1 MTRRSTPF
9 ALSNAVR
16 LALIALALPVTA
28 AAQDSKAVACE
39 ATDTATT
46 RACES
51 ARRLDWVPIEAVPE
65 ALIDRQCENCAGRYI
80 DPLAGEDTDADP
92 DLADIN
98 ARANTTTLRE
108 GEVILSG
115 GVSADQGY
123 RQMRGD
129 SVIVDRVRKST
140 TLQGNVTLREPGVL
154 VRGEKAEILSEEDI
168 ARVYNGQFVFHEE
181 HMHGTASLLE
191 RDAQGLVTVHDS
203 EFTFCAPGENTWA
216 VVSDQLDLD
225 IEEGLATAHDA
236 RIEVEDVP
244 VFYVPWLRFPLD
256 DRRRTGFLW
265 PDFGNDSTGGLD
277 ITVPF
282 YINLAPDYDA
292 LYSPRYIE
300 ERGLNHELQLRYKH
314 GLLGD
319 WLVGGAYMDGDD
331 RYENQ
336 VPDNRSNDRWLGIVR
351 HSGLIDQRWRSRVD
365 YSKASDVD
373 YMKDLETS
381 NLDSQRRTSLLQLAQ
396 ADYLGD
402 DWLMTLQVQQFQSL
416 ADDINDDYKKLPQF
430 SARYRGSNTPF
441 QWEPVAFAQYSNFDD
456 DDNRVTGQ
464 RLYSEAG
471 VAYPM
476 RWSYGFLDSTVKYRY
491 LAYELSDLKTT
502 TDEDPT
508 AGSAV
513 ASVDGGLFF
522 ERFTSLGGR
531 NVLQTL
537 EPRLFY
543 LYSEYDEQFD
553 QPDFDSAEL
562 TFTYNQLFRDTRFS
576 GRDRLDDANQVA
588 LGLTTRFIDDE
599 NGRDLFSASIGEI
612 FYFRDRKVRL
622 NPGAQPLDDSTS
634 ELAGE
639 LAFNPTDAVSVR
651 ASLIYDHQEDRANSG
666 YFRAGYE
673 TPAGGIFN
681 LGYSYRRPLTAVTAN
696 QPTTEEASISTFL
709 PLNNNWSV
717 FAAMNYSL
725 ETDESVEDMI
735 GVEYDSCCW
744 TLRLL
749 HLRYFNNVSG
759 GVINLNDPDL
769 ERENT
774 TQFQIIL
781 KGMGGFGDRITDIME
796 DMIRGFNEREY

>member
-1 MTRRSTPF
+1 MTRRSVP
-9 ALSNAVR
+9 LSLTHAVR
-16 LALIALALPVTA
+16 LALFTLLLPASALAEDT
-28 AAQDSKAVACE
+28 KAEHCE
-39 ATDTATT
+39 ANEDP
-46 RACES
+46 CINPVE
-51 ARRLDWVPIEAVPE
+51 LDWVPVIEVPE
-65 ALIDRQCENCAGRYI
+65 ELIDRRCENCEGRYI
-80 DPLAGEDTDADP
+80 DPLAGEDTNIDP
-92 DLADIN
+92 NLEDIN
-98 ARANTTTLRE
+98 ARANTTTLRRN
-108 GEVILSG
+108 EVILSG

-129 SVIVDRVRKST
+129 SVIVDRSEKST
-140 TLQGNVTLREPGVL
+140 TLEGNVTLREPGVL
-154 VRGEKAEILSEEDI
+154 VRGDKAEIFSEQDI
-168 ARVYNGQFVFHEE
+168 ARVYNGQFVFHNE

-191 RDAQGLVTVHDS
+191 RDSDGLITVENS
-203 EFTFCAPGENTWA
+203 EFTFCAPGEDTWA
-216 VVSDQLDLD
+216 VLSDQLDLD

-236 RIEVEDVP
+236 RIEVEGVP
-244 VFYVPWLRFPLD
+244 LFYTPWLRFPLD

-292 LYSPRYIE
+292 LYSPRFIE

-314 GLLGD
+314 ELLGN
-319 WLVGGAYMDGDD
+319 WLVGGAYMDNDD
-331 RYENQ
+331 RYESQIPENQ
-336 VPDNRSNDRWLGIVR
+336 SNDRWLGVVR
-351 HSGLIDQRWRSRVD
+351 HNGLIDQRWRSQVD

-396 ADYLGD
+396 VDYLGD
-402 DWLMTLQVQQFQSL
+402 AWLMSLQAQQFQSL

-430 SARYRGSNTPF
+430 SARYRGISTPF
-441 QWEPVAFAQYSNFDD
+441 EWEPVAFAQYSNFDD
-456 DDNRVTGQ
+456 DDDRVTGQ
-464 RLYSEAG
+464 RFYGEAG
-471 VAYPM
+471 VTYPM
-476 RWSYGFLDSTVKYRY
+476 QWTYGFLDSTVKYRY
-491 LAYELSDLKTT
+491 LAYELSDLTTT
-502 TDEDPT
+502 TDDSPT
-508 AGSAV
+508 AGSAL

-522 ERFTSLGGR
+522 ERFTEIGNR

-537 EPRLFY
+537 EPRVYY
-543 LYSEYDEQFD
+543 LYSEFEDQDE

-562 TFTYNQLFRDTRFS
+562 TFTYNQLFRETRFS

-588 LGLTTRFIDDE
+588 LGLTTRFIDAED
-599 NGRDLFSASIGEI
+599 GRDILSASVGEI

-622 NPGAQPLDDSTS
+622 NPNEDAIEDSTS

-639 LAFNPTDAVSVR
+639 LAFTPTDNITVR
-651 ASLIYDHQEDRANSG
+651 ASLVYDHQEDRANSG
-666 YFRAGYE
+666 YFSAGYE
-673 TPAGGIFN
+673 TPQGGIFN
-681 LGYSYRRPLTAVTAN
+681 AGYSYRRPLTTVATN
-696 QPTTEEASISTFL
+696 QPPTEEVSFSTFL
-709 PLNNNWSV
+709 PLDNNWSV
-717 FAAMNYSL
+717 FAATNYSL
-725 ETDESVEDMI
+725 EANESVEDMI

-744 TLRLL
+744 TVRLL

-759 GVINLNDPDL
+759 TVVNLNDPDL

>member
-1 MTRRSTPF
+1 MIRRPASGLFPRA
-9 ALSNAVR
+9 ALCAV
-16 LALIALALPVTA
+16 IALALTA
-28 AAQDSKAVACE
+28 APRAQDSKGVPCGANAAPQACR
-39 ATDTATT
+39 TA
-46 RACES
+46 
-51 ARRLDWVPIEAVPE
+51 RLDWVPIEAVPPQ
-65 ALIDRQCENCAGRYI
+65 LIDRQCINCEGRYI
-80 DPLAGEDTDADP
+80 DPLADEDTDADP

-98 ARANTTTLRE
+98 ASANTTTLRK
-108 GEVILSG
+108 GEVILYG
-115 GVSADQGY
+115 GVRADQGY

-129 SVIVDRVRKST
+129 SVIVDRQEKST

-154 VRGEKAEILSEEDI
+154 VRGDRAEIFSEDDT
-168 ARVYNGQFVFHEE
+168 ARVYNGQFVFHRE
-181 HMHGTASLLE
+181 HMHGTSSLLE
-191 RDAQGLVTVHDS
+191 RNSDGLVIVHDG
-203 EFTFCAPGENTWA
+203 EFTFCAPGEDTWA
-216 VVSDQLDLD
+216 VLSDQLDLD
-225 IEEGLATAHDA
+225 LEEGLAIAHDA
-236 RIEVEDVP
+236 RIEVEGVP
-244 VFYVPWLRFPLD
+244 VFYTPWLAFPLD

-282 YINLAPDYDA
+282 YFNLAPEYDA
-292 LYSPRYIE
+292 LYSPRFIE

-314 GLLGD
+314 ELLGN
-319 WLVGGAYMDGDD
+319 WLVGGAYMGNDD

-336 VPDNRSNDRWLGIVR
+336 LPDSRSNDRWLGIVR
-351 HSGLIDQRWRSRVD
+351 HNGLIDQRWRSTVD

-396 ADYLGD
+396 LDYLGD
-402 DWLMTLQVQQFQSL
+402 DWLMSLQMQQFQSL
-416 ADDINDDYKKLPQF
+416 ADDINNDYKKLPQF
-430 SARYRGSNTPF
+430 STRYRGAGTPF
-441 QWEPVAFAQYSNFDD
+441 QVEPVAFAEYSNFDD
-456 DDNRVTGQ
+456 DDDRVTGQ
-464 RLYSEAG
+464 RLYGEAG

-476 RWSYGFLDSTVKYRY
+476 QWSYGFLDTTAKYRY
-491 LAYELSDLKTT
+491 LAYELSDLTTT
-502 TDEDPT
+502 TDDNPT
-508 AGSAV
+508 AGSAL

-522 ERFTSLGGR
+522 ERFTQLGEK

-537 EPRLFY
+537 EPRLYY
-543 LYSEYDEQFD
+543 LYSEYEEQDEL
-553 QPDFDSAEL
+553 PDFDSAEL
-562 TFTYNQLFRDTRFS
+562 TFTYNQLFRETRFS

-588 LGLTTRFIDDE
+588 LGLTTRFIDNED
-599 NGRDLFSASIGEI
+599 GRDLFSASIGEI

-622 NPGAQPLDDSTS
+622 NPGAEAIEESTS

-639 LAFNPTDAVSVR
+639 LTFTPTDAISVR
-651 ASLIYDHQEDRANSG
+651 ASLVYDHQEDRANSG

-673 TPAGGIFN
+673 SPQGAIFN
-681 LGYSYRRPLTAVTAN
+681 VGYSYRRPLTSVAAML
-696 QPTTEEASISTFL
+696 PSTEEASVSTYL
-709 PLNNNWSV
+709 PLDNNWSV

-725 ETDESVEDMI
+725 ETDESVEDMF

-759 GVINLNDPDL
+759 AVVNFNDPDL

-796 DMIRGFNEREY
+796 DMIRGFDEREY